1 MTGGQR
7 TRLQVVGVVVLSVS
21 FALLA
26 HAALVDGI
34 PPTAGA
40 ALSLVPAALLAWW
53 LVNRTRHRIVA
64 AVALLALAAGL
75 WLGWPQLERHFPDL
89 LFIQHAGIN
98 LVLGIVF
105 GRTLFGG
112 REPLVTTFARLVHG
126 TLPPEVQRYSRHVTI
141 AWTAFFATLFVASC
155 ALYLARELAAWSFLA
170 TIASPVLIATMFVA
184 EYFVRHRVLPDW
196 ERVGILG
203 GIRAFARHFQSAR
216 FEAPR

>member
-1 MTGGQR
+1 VTGGHR

-40 ALSLVPAALLAWW
+40 VLSLVPAALLAWW
-53 LVNRTRHRIVA
+53 LVIRTQHRIVA
-64 AVALLALAAGL
+64 AVALAALAAGL
-75 WLGWPQLERHFPDL
+75 WLGWPHLERHFPDV

-98 LVLGIVF
+98 LVLGTVF

-126 TLPPEVQRYSRHVTI
+126 TLPPEVERYSRRVTV
-141 AWTAFFATLFVASC
+141 AWTLFFAVLFAASC
-155 ALYLARELAAWSFLA
+155 ALYLAKQQAAWSFLA

-184 EYFVRHRVLPDW
+184 EYFVRHRVLPHW

>member
-1 MTGGQR
+1 VTGGLR
-7 TRLQVVGVVVLSVS
+7 ARLQVVVVVVLSVS

-34 PPTAGA
+34 PPTVGA
-40 ALSLVPAALLAWW
+40 LLSLVPAALIAFW
-53 LVNRTRHRIVA
+53 LVIRTRHRIVA
-64 AVALLALAAGL
+64 AVALPVLAAGL

-89 LFIQHAGIN
+89 FFLQHAGIN

-126 TLPPEVQRYSRHVTI
+126 TLPSEVERYSRQVTV
-141 AWTAFFATLFVASC
+141 AWTLFFLTLFVASC

-170 TIASPVLIATMFVA
+170 NIASPVLIAAMFVA
-184 EYFVRHRVLPDW
+184 EYSIRHRVLPDW
-196 ERVGILG
+196 ERVGIFG
-203 GIRAFARHFQSAR
+203 GVRAFARHFQSAR

>member
-7 TRLQVVGVVVLSVS
+7 TRLQVIVVAVLSMS

-34 PPTAGA
+34 PPAAGA

-64 AVALLALAAGL
+64 AVALLGLAAGL
-75 WLGWPQLERHFPDL
+75 WLGWPQLERHFPDV

-112 REPLVTTFARLVHG
+112 GEPLVTTFARLVHG
-126 TLPPEVQRYSRHVTI
+126 ILPPEVERYTRRVTI
-141 AWTAFFATLFVASC
+141 AWTVFFAVLFAASC
-155 ALYLARELAAWSFLA
+155 ALYLTKQQAAWSFLA

-203 GIRAFARHFQSAR
+203 GVRAFARHFQSAR